1 MMEDL
6 LKLLNLENADDELLA
21 RLQTIVDITSD
32 RLKNRLGTEEVPS
45 GLSYI
50 VTEVSIIRFNRIGS
64 EGLSSHTVEG
74 ESMGWTED
82 DFSAYEADIQAW
94 IDENKDASRRGRIRF
109 I

>member
-1 MMEDL
+1 MDDL
-6 LKLLNLENADDELLA
+6 LTLLNLEDADDSVKA

-32 RLKNRLGTEEVPS
+32 RLKNRLGTDEVPS
-45 GLSYI
+45 ALAYI
-50 VTEVSIIRFNRIGS
+50 VTEVSVIRFNRIGS

-82 DFSAYEADIQAW
+82 DFAAYETDIQAW
-94 IDENKDASRRGRIRF
+94 IDENKGASRRGRVRF

>member
-6 LKLLNLENADDELLA
+6 LKLLNLENADDELRA

-32 RLKNRLGTEEVPS
+32 RLKNRLGTDEVPS
-45 GLSYI
+45 GLAYI

-82 DFSAYEADIQAW
+82 DFSAYESDIQAW
-94 IDENKDASRRGRIRF
+94 IDENKDTSRRGRIRF

>member
-1 MMEDL
+1 MDDL
-6 LKLLNLENADDELLA
+6 LTLLNLEDADDSVKA

-32 RLKNRLGTEEVPS
+32 RLKNRLGTDEVPS
-45 GLSYI
+45 ALAYI
-50 VTEVSIIRFNRIGS
+50 VTEVSVIRFNRIGS

-82 DFSAYEADIQAW
+82 DFAAYETDVQAW
-94 IDENKDASRRGRIRF
+94 IDENKGASRRGRVRF